1 MPRARARP
9 QLWVQ
14 GGSVPHCVR
23 VRGGACLFFARKP
36 RKKKKILL
44 ERKTSESSANE
55 RFKTLFLQFSW
66 RVMSGRRSVRPGYKR
81 LCAQLPEELVRE
93 VYAHAGRSVSAW
105 IEAAVRE
112 KLEEERSRQLLT
124 LLPSPLREKLVKA
137 AGGEA
142 AASRLLPKLVEKG
155 LAELEEEEVVQEA
168 LGEVHRRER
177 LAEPKR
183 G

>member
-1 MPRARARP
+1 
-9 QLWVQ
+9 VE
-14 GGSVPHCVR
+14 
-23 VRGGACLFFARKP
+23 K
-36 RKKKKILL
+36 
-44 ERKTSESSANE
+44 
-55 RFKTLFLQFSW
+55 
-66 RVMSGRRSVRPGYKR
+66 RRCVRPGYKR
-81 LCAQLPEELVRE
+81 LNIQLPEDLLSEL
-93 VYAHAGRSVSAW
+93 YAHAGRRVSAW

-112 KLEEERSRQLLT
+112 KLEEERSRRLLDV
-124 LLPSPLREKLVKA
+124 LPPLLREKLVKA

-142 AASRLLPKLVEKG
+142 AATRLLPKLVEKG